1 MVQIIPRVI
10 FTLPST
16 ISKKENDFIT
26 FLFWFSSLFLPS
38 APMET
43 NLTPLLAMKSRA
55 LLTLAILWNLKSC
68 TNNFPGSKMHHW
80 LFIQVDK
87 GLKKWRWK
95 LPISD
100 WNTHLILPLSGL
112 GRVSPEMTSRSSMS
126 FRPFLK
132 SSSMFSIWV
141 PAFLKW
147 ELTQAVKVWTEIENR
162 NAFHNS

>member
-1 MVQIIPRVI
+1 MICKV
-10 FTLPST
+10 
-16 ISKKENDFIT
+16 
-26 FLFWFSSLFLPS
+26 FSSISLLLSPS

-95 LPISD
+95 LPISGR
-100 WNTHLILPLSGL
+100 NTNLILPLSGL

-162 NAFHNS
+162 NPSEFTVHNMQY